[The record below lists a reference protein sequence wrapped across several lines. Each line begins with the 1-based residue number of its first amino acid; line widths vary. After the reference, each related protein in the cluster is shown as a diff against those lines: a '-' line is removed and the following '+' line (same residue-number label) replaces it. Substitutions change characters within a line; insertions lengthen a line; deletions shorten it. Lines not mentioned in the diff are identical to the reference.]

1 MKLSWSS
8 CCGGLAYPGCHEDV
22 ILSNTTVFALNAN
35 RSVLLL
41 VGNSIMLITTECKW
55 TLREE
60 ISEKYIFY
68 QQEWSLETVSTTG
81 IRSSVEQE

>member
-22 ILSNTTVFALNAN
+22 ILSNMTVFALNAN

-60 ISEKYIFY
+60 ISEMLGTD
-68 QQEWSLETVSTTG
+68 QGHSGQWPHGTVM
-81 IRSSVEQE
+81 